1 MKDRGTDAERYL
13 KLPYSRIITPDL
25 DTGTYTAEVLEFPG
39 CVTQG
44 STVAEAHERLEDA
57 AASWIEAATALGQDI
72 PPPSRTHEYRGR
84 IALRLP
90 RSLHRRASQLAERDG
105 TSLNQYIVVAIAEK
119 VGGSDANSRLPDRAE
134 QPLKSRSGR

>member
-13 KLPYSRIITPDL
+13 KLPYARVITPDP
-25 DTGTYTAEVLEFPG
+25 DTGTYTAEVPEFPG

-57 AASWIEAATALGQDI
+57 AASWIEAATGLGQEI
-72 PPPSRTHEYRGR
+72 PPPSRIHEYRGR

-119 VGGSDANSRLPDRAE
+119 VGASDANSRLPGRAE
-134 QPLKSRSGR
+134 HPLKSRARR

>member
-1 MKDRGTDAERYL
+1 MDAERYL
-13 KLPYSRIITPDL
+13 KLPYSRVITPDP
-25 DTGTYTAEVLEFPG
+25 DTGTYTAEILEFPG

-57 AASWIEAATALGQDI
+57 AASWIEAATGLGQDI
-72 PPPSRTHEYRGR
+72 PPPSRNHEYRGR

-90 RSLHRRASQLAERDG
+90 RSLHRRSSQLAERDG

-119 VGGSDANSRLPDRAE
+119 VGASDPNTRLPDRAE
-134 QPLKSRSGR
+134 RPFKSRAGR

>member
-1 MKDRGTDAERYL
+1 VKDRGTDAERYL

-119 VGGSDANSRLPDRAE
+119 VGASGAKTGLPERVESA
-134 QPLKSRSGR
+134 LKSRAGR